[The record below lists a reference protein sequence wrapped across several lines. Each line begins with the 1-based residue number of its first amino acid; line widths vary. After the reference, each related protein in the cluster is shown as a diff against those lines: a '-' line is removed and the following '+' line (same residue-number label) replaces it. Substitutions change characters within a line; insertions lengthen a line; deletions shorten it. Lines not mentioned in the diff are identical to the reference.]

1 MVMSTIVE
9 VLSIFKMRHKN
20 DEENVG
26 DIDQWSSRNKDSKLY
41 VASLCRI
48 QTDFIAV
55 RSRDDVC
62 KIIGH
67 LEVVLQ

>member
-9 VLSIFKMRHKN
+9 VLSIFKMRR
-20 DEENVG
+20 